1 MRKNVAS
8 SWVRVQKAAVC
19 LLLLGALA
27 IGGCAS
33 RSGPIAFERR
43 SYGEGLGLDACRV
56 SVALSVDEVLR
67 LGEAGDFGGDLEQD
81 PEWAT
86 FSADLR
92 EGDEL
97 RLVTCSDYGAYFFAS
112 IRGGDVAAR
121 YQIMVLD

>member
-1 MRKNVAS
+1 MKKNVES
-8 SWVRVQKAAVC
+8 SCVGARKAAAC

-33 RSGPIAFERR
+33 RSGLIAFERR

-67 LGEAGDFGGDLEQD
+67 LSDGGGTFGHLEED
-81 PEWAT
+81 PEWSK
-86 FSADLR
+86 FSASLR
-92 EGDEL
+92 ENDEL
-97 RLVTCSDYGAYFFAS
+97 RLVSCGNYGPYFFA
-112 IRGGDVAAR
+112 IVRDGGVAAR

>member
-1 MRKNVAS
+1 MMKNVES
-8 SWVRVQKAAVC
+8 SCVGVRKAAAC

-27 IGGCAS
+27 MGGCAS
-33 RSGPIAFERR
+33 SPGLIAFERR

-67 LGEAGDFGGDLEQD
+67 LGEAGHFGGDLEQD
-81 PEWAT
+81 PEWAK

-97 RLVTCSDYGAYFFAS
+97 RFIRCGDYGPYFFAS
-112 IRGGDVAAR
+112 VRDGGVAAR